1 MDNYLY
7 LLINITSILIPFIFS
22 FYHKTSFFPIWKKL
36 FPGYII
42 MTTIYLIWD
51 IIFTR
56 MGIWGFNDQYLIG
69 FNILFLP
76 LEEWLF
82 FLCIPF
88 ASLFIHYNKIKLN
101 PKLRLSESKSRLTV
115 KIIIGLLLFILFQN
129 FGKLYTTIT
138 FTFTI
143 LLLTLVM
150 YKNISLLQDFLVSY
164 VFILIPF
171 FIVNGIL
178 TGSFIIDQIVWY
190 NNDHNMGIRIGT
202 IPFEDIFYGM
212 TLFLGTIFLAD
223 QFTGSLTNQSK

>member
-69 FNILFLP
+69 VKIFFLP

-88 ASLFIHYNKIKLN
+88 ASLFIHYNKVRLQ
-101 PKLRLSESKSRLTV
+101 PKWQLSKSKTKSTV
-115 KIIIGLLLFILFQN
+115 IIIITALLLILFQN
-129 FGKLYTTIT
+129 FGKLYTTTTFIT
-138 FTFTI
+138 TII
-143 LLLTLVM
+143 LLILVM
-150 YKNISLLQDFLVSY
+150 DKNISLLQDFLVSY
-164 VFILIPF
+164 TFILIPF
-171 FIVNGIL
+171 FIINGIL
-178 TGSFIIDQIVWY
+178 TGSFIVDQIVWY

-212 TLFLGTIFLAD
+212 TLFLGTIYLAEKING
-223 QFTGSLTNQSK
+223 TINNHSK

>member
-36 FPGYII
+36 VPGYII

-69 FNILFLP
+69 FNILYLP

-143 LLLTLVM
+143 LLLTLVLHT
-150 YKNISLLQDFLVSY
+150 N
-164 VFILIPF
+164 
-171 FIVNGIL
+171 
-178 TGSFIIDQIVWY
+178 
-190 NNDHNMGIRIGT
+190 
-202 IPFEDIFYGM
+202 
-212 TLFLGTIFLAD
+212 TLHQQQTAIHVIYMH
-223 QFTGSLTNQSK
+223 TYITHS